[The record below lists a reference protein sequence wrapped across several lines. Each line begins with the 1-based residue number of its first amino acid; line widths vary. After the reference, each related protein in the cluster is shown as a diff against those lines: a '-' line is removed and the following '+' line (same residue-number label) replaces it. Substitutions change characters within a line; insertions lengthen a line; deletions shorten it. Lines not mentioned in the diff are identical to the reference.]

1 MRLGEQV
8 GISLLI
14 GLSAAVLVVD
24 FFMRLRSDHNIQG
37 LRGWKFRLPI
47 WLIVA
52 AIALYAFQSG
62 FLFSNTSQTGLENAN
77 EPVQENAN
85 TVEVM
90 LKNNGF

>member
-14 GLSAAVLVVD
+14 GLAAAVIVVD
-24 FFMRLRSDHNIQG
+24 FFVRLLGEYDIQG
-37 LRGWKFRLPI
+37 LKGWKFRLPI

-62 FLFSNTSQTGLENAN
+62 FLFSNSSQTGLENAN
-77 EPVQENAN
+77 APLQENWN
-85 TVEVM
+85 SMEGS
-90 LKNNGF
+90 LKNSGY

>member
-14 GLSAAVLVVD
+14 GLCAAILIVD
-24 FFMRLRSDHNIQG
+24 FFVRLRSDHDIQG
-37 LRGWKFRLPI
+37 LKGWKFRLPI

-62 FLFSNTSQTGLENAN
+62 FLFSNSSQTGMENASA
-77 EPVQENAN
+77 PLQENWNSMDAS
-85 TVEVM
+85 
-90 LKNNGF
+90 LKNSGY